1 MAVQRFSSA
10 NGDVAKSTDI
20 FLALNNAI
28 LAGGASSEIQASAL
42 EQLSQAYAKGKPDM
56 MEWRTAMTAMPA
68 QLKQV
73 ATAMGY
79 VSADELGEALRN
91 GEVSMDEFMEK
102 ITELNEE
109 GIDGFQSFEQQA
121 KNSTGGIATSITV
134 AKTQVVKGVAD
145 IIKALDVR
153 LESLGLG
160 SVSKLIANIGD
171 EAKKGLDIIAG
182 LIAGELT
189 ISDVMEKAT
198 NLVSTFIDTINQ
210 NLPSIIETGMTMI
223 AELIKGIAQALPT
236 LIPKMLETVMIIVEA
251 LLDNIDLIITD
262 IMMPGIDG
270 YKFTESL
277 RREKIDIPI
286 LMITAKEEFKDK
298 VMGFNVGADD
308 YLVKPI
314 NLEELLLRVG
324 AILRRAKI
332 NNEKKVAIGTTVL
345 DYNTFTVETGNEKI
359 ELPQKEFNIL
369 FKLFSYPN
377 QIFTRTQLMN
387 EFWGMLSESDERTID
402 VHINRLRDKFKDNPN
417 FEIITVRGLGYKVV
431 KKDE

>member
-1 MAVQRFSSA
+1 MFKIIVI
-10 NGDVAKSTDI
+10 DDDI
-20 FLALNNAI
+20 NLN
-28 LAGGASSEIQASAL
+28 
-42 EQLSQAYAKGKPDM
+42 
-56 MEWRTAMTAMPA
+56 
-68 QLKQV
+68 
-73 ATAMGY
+73 
-79 VSADELGEALRN
+79 
-91 GEVSMDEFMEK
+91 F
-102 ITELNEE
+102 
-109 GIDGFQSFEQQA
+109 
-121 KNSTGGIATSITV
+121 
-134 AKTQVVKGVAD
+134 
-145 IIKALDVR
+145 
-153 LESLGLG
+153 
-160 SVSKLIANIGD
+160 LIAKVLTKNGYQVFQCYNANSAYD
-171 EAKKGLDIIAG
+171 VLD
-182 LIAGELT
+182 
-189 ISDVMEKAT
+189 K
-198 NLVSTFIDTINQ
+198 NY
-210 NLPSIIETGMTMI
+210 
-223 AELIKGIAQALPT
+223 
-236 LIPKMLETVMIIVEA
+236 
-251 LLDNIDLIITD
+251 IDLIISD

-286 LMITAKEEFKDK
+286 LMITEKEEFKDK
-298 VMGFNVGADD
+298 VMGFNAGADD

>member
-1 MAVQRFSSA
+1 MFKILVIDD
-10 NGDVAKSTDI
+10 DVN
-20 FLALNNAI
+20 LN
-28 LAGGASSEIQASAL
+28 
-42 EQLSQAYAKGKPDM
+42 
-56 MEWRTAMTAMPA
+56 
-68 QLKQV
+68 
-73 ATAMGY
+73 
-79 VSADELGEALRN
+79 
-91 GEVSMDEFMEK
+91 F
-102 ITELNEE
+102 
-109 GIDGFQSFEQQA
+109 
-121 KNSTGGIATSITV
+121 
-134 AKTQVVKGVAD
+134 
-145 IIKALDVR
+145 
-153 LESLGLG
+153 
-160 SVSKLIANIGD
+160 LIAKVLTKNGYQVFQCYNANSAYD
-171 EAKKGLDIIAG
+171 VLD
-182 LIAGELT
+182 
-189 ISDVMEKAT
+189 K
-198 NLVSTFIDTINQ
+198 NY
-210 NLPSIIETGMTMI
+210 
-223 AELIKGIAQALPT
+223 
-236 LIPKMLETVMIIVEA
+236 
-251 LLDNIDLIITD
+251 IDLIITD

-277 RREKIDIPI
+277 RSEKIDIPI

-298 VMGFNVGADD
+298 VMGFNAGADD

-324 AILRRAKI
+324 AILRRSKI
-332 NNEKKVAIGTTVL
+332 MNEKKVAIGTTVL

>member
-1 MAVQRFSSA
+1 
-10 NGDVAKSTDI
+10 
-20 FLALNNAI
+20 
-28 LAGGASSEIQASAL
+28 
-42 EQLSQAYAKGKPDM
+42 
-56 MEWRTAMTAMPA
+56 
-68 QLKQV
+68 
-73 ATAMGY
+73 
-79 VSADELGEALRN
+79 
-91 GEVSMDEFMEK
+91 
-102 ITELNEE
+102 
-109 GIDGFQSFEQQA
+109 
-121 KNSTGGIATSITV
+121 
-134 AKTQVVKGVAD
+134 
-145 IIKALDVR
+145 
-153 LESLGLG
+153 
-160 SVSKLIANIGD
+160 
-171 EAKKGLDIIAG
+171 
-182 LIAGELT
+182 
-189 ISDVMEKAT
+189 
-198 NLVSTFIDTINQ
+198 
-210 NLPSIIETGMTMI
+210 
-223 AELIKGIAQALPT
+223 
-236 LIPKMLETVMIIVEA
+236 
-251 LLDNIDLIITD
+251 
-262 IMMPGIDG
+262 MMPGIDG

-277 RREKIDIPI
+277 RSEKIDIPI